1 MATRPTRTS
10 SPRRCP
16 RSNSTRRAAPSAWI
30 RRRTIRSKTFISA
43 RSSTAAA
50 VFRPKSYPPP
60 RTCKTPARSPTDKL
74 DRNTLTAGRGTHGG
88 VCRPASERAGV
99 RRAAVFDR
107 GRPVAHLRPD
117 ERRQPGARL
126 VFHAGRV
133 FRAVDLQDHRQL
145 LVGAR
150 AGADAGDRARR
161 SDGVAVPAAAL
172 STRPSRSGVAHVLV

>member
-16 RSNSTRRAAPSAWI
+16 RSNSTRRAAPSAWT
-30 RRRTIRSKTFISA
+30 RKRTIQSKTSIFV

-50 VFRPKSYPPP
+50 GFRPKSYPPP
-60 RTCKTPARSPTDKL
+60 RTCKTSARSPTDKL
-74 DRNTLTAGRGTHGG
+74 DRITLTAGRGTHGG

-107 GRPVAHLRPD
+107 GRPFAHLWPD

-126 VFHAGRV
+126 VLHAGRL
-133 FRAVDLQDHRQL
+133 FRAVDLQGHRQL
-145 LVGAR
+145 LAGADPGADSGAR
-150 AGADAGDRARR
+150 ALRT
-161 SDGVAVPAAAL
+161 DGVV
-172 STRPSRSGVAHVLV
+172 V